1 MRILYKTLASVGMLA
16 LSTAAA
22 IGIRRLVKRKNEKEK
37 AAHDEVKETNDDALK
52 EQTTDN
58 ANSGDETVDNGEKI
72 DDAETEENEVTV
84 AETPIH
90 PMTEDTKVDDE
101 NIIDDSNTDDENKID
116 DSNTDDENKI
126 DDSNVEDETENDEK
140 ADD

>member
-37 AAHDEVKETNDDALK
+37 AAHDEVKQTNDDALK

-72 DDAETEENEVTV
+72 DDAETEENEVTI

-90 PMTEDTKVDDE
+90 PMTEDTKVDDK
-101 NIIDDSNTDDENKID
+101 NIID

>member
-90 PMTEDTKVDDE
+90 PMTEDTKVDDK

-116 DSNTDDENKI
+116 DSNVEN
-126 DDSNVEDETENDEK
+126 ETENDEK

>member
-90 PMTEDTKVDDE
+90 PMTEDTKVDDK

>member
-90 PMTEDTKVDDE
+90 PMTEDTKVNDK
-101 NIIDDSNTDDENKID
+101 NIID

>member
-90 PMTEDTKVDDE
+90 PMTEDTKVDDK
-101 NIIDDSNTDDENKID
+101 NIID

-126 DDSNVEDETENDEK
+126 DDSNVEDETKNDEK

>member
-58 ANSGDETVDNGEKI
+58 ANSGDETVNNGEKI

-90 PMTEDTKVDDE
+90 PMTEDTKVDDK

>member
-90 PMTEDTKVDDE
+90 PMTEDTKVNDK
-101 NIIDDSNTDDENKID
+101 NIID

-140 ADD
+140 SDD

>member
-58 ANSGDETVDNGEKI
+58 ANSGDETVNNGEKI

-90 PMTEDTKVDDE
+90 PMPEDTK
-101 NIIDDSNTDDENKID
+101 IDDKNIID

>member
-58 ANSGDETVDNGEKI
+58 ANSGDETVNNGEKI

-90 PMTEDTKVDDE
+90 PMTEDTKVDDK

-116 DSNTDDENKI
+116 DSNI
-126 DDSNVEDETENDEK
+126 EDETENDEK

>member
-16 LSTAAA
+16 LSTVAA

-37 AAHDEVKETNDDALK
+37 AAHDEVKETNDDAVK

-58 ANSGDETVDNGEKI
+58 ANSGDEIVDNGEKI
-72 DDAETEENEVTV
+72 DDAETDENEVTV

-90 PMTEDTKVDDE
+90 PMTEDTKVDDK
-101 NIIDDSNTDDENKID
+101 NIID

>member
-72 DDAETEENEVTV
+72 DDAETEENEVTI

-90 PMTEDTKVDDE
+90 PMTEDTKVDDK
-101 NIIDDSNTDDENKID
+101 NIID

>member
-1 MRILYKTLASVGMLA
+1 MRILYKTLASVGLLA
-16 LSTAAA
+16 LSTAAS

-90 PMTEDTKVDDE
+90 PMTEDTKVDDK
-101 NIIDDSNTDDENKID
+101 NIID

>member
-72 DDAETEENEVTV
+72 DDAETDENEVTV

-90 PMTEDTKVDDE
+90 PMTEDTKVDDK
-101 NIIDDSNTDDENKID
+101 NIID

>member
-90 PMTEDTKVDDE
+90 PMTEDTEVDDK
-101 NIIDDSNTDDENKID
+101 NIID

>member
-90 PMTEDTKVDDE
+90 PMTEDTKVDDK

-116 DSNTDDENKI
+116 N
-126 DDSNVEDETENDEK
+126 SNVEDKTENDEK

>member
-58 ANSGDETVDNGEKI
+58 ANSGDETVDNGDKI

-90 PMTEDTKVDDE
+90 PMTEYTKVYDE
-101 NIIDDSNTDDENKID
+101 IIID

>member
-16 LSTAAA
+16 LSTAAG

-52 EQTTDN
+52 EQTADN

-90 PMTEDTKVDDE
+90 PMTEDTKVDDK
-101 NIIDDSNTDDENKID
+101 NIID

>member
-90 PMTEDTKVDDE
+90 PMTEDPKVDDK
-101 NIIDDSNTDDENKID
+101 NIID

>member
-72 DDAETEENEVTV
+72 DRGKRSHRRRNSHS
-84 AETPIH
+84 P
-90 PMTEDTKVDDE
+90 
-101 NIIDDSNTDDENKID
+101 
-116 DSNTDDENKI
+116 
-126 DDSNVEDETENDEK
+126 NDRRYK
-140 ADD
+140 SR

>member
-58 ANSGDETVDNGEKI
+58 ANSGDETVDNGENI

-90 PMTEDTKVDDE
+90 PMTEDTKVDDK
-101 NIIDDSNTDDENKID
+101 NIID

>member
-37 AAHDEVKETNDDALK
+37 AAHDEVKQTNDDALK

-58 ANSGDETVDNGEKI
+58 ANSGDETVNNGEKI

-90 PMTEDTKVDDE
+90 PMTEDTKVDDK

>member
-37 AAHDEVKETNDDALK
+37 AAHDEVKQTNDDALK

-58 ANSGDETVDNGEKI
+58 ANSGDETVNNGEKI
-72 DDAETEENEVTV
+72 DDAETEDNEVTV

-90 PMTEDTKVDDE
+90 PMTEDTKVDDK
-101 NIIDDSNTDDENKID
+101 NIID

>member
-90 PMTEDTKVDDE
+90 PMTEDTKVDDK
-101 NIIDDSNTDDENKID
+101 NIID

-140 ADD
+140 NHRRYV

>member
-16 LSTAAA
+16 LSTVAA

-37 AAHDEVKETNDDALK
+37 AAHDEVKETNDDAVK

-58 ANSGDETVDNGEKI
+58 ANSGDEIVDNGEKI
-72 DDAETEENEVTV
+72 DDAETDENEVTV

-90 PMTEDTKVDDE
+90 PMTEDTQVE
-101 NIIDDSNTDDENKID
+101 DENKID
-116 DSNTDDENKI
+116 DEDKV
-126 DDSNVEDETENDEK
+126 DDSNVEDEDEDKADDSNVDENENDEK

>member
-52 EQTTDN
+52 EQTSDN

-90 PMTEDTKVDDE
+90 PMTEDTKVDDK
-101 NIIDDSNTDDENKID
+101 NIID

>member
-58 ANSGDETVDNGEKI
+58 ANSGDETVNNGEKI

-90 PMTEDTKVDDE
+90 PMTEDTK
-101 NIIDDSNTDDENKID
+101 IDDKNIID

>member
-72 DDAETEENEVTV
+72 DDAETEENEVTI

-90 PMTEDTKVDDE
+90 PMTEDTKVDHE
-101 NIIDDSNTDDENKID
+101 NIID

>member
-37 AAHDEVKETNDDALK
+37 AAHDEVKETNDDALT
-52 EQTTDN
+52 EQTADN

-90 PMTEDTKVDDE
+90 PMTEDTKVDHE
-101 NIIDDSNTDDENKID
+101 NIID

>member
-84 AETPIH
+84 AETPIQ
-90 PMTEDTKVDDE
+90 PMTEDTKVDDK
-101 NIIDDSNTDDENKID
+101 NIID

>member
-22 IGIRRLVKRKNEKEK
+22 IGIRQLVKRKNEKEK

-90 PMTEDTKVDDE
+90 PMTEDTKVDDK
-101 NIIDDSNTDDENKID
+101 NIID

>member
-58 ANSGDETVDNGEKI
+58 ANSGDETVNNGEKI

-90 PMTEDTKVDDE
+90 PMTEDTKVDDK
-101 NIIDDSNTDDENKID
+101 NIID

>member
-1 MRILYKTLASVGMLA
+1 MLA

-90 PMTEDTKVDDE
+90 PMTEDTKVDDK
-101 NIIDDSNTDDENKID
+101 NIID

>member
-116 DSNTDDENKI
+116 DSN
-126 DDSNVEDETENDEK
+126 VEDETEND
-140 ADD
+140 

>member
-58 ANSGDETVDNGEKI
+58 ANSGDETVDN
-72 DDAETEENEVTV
+72 EVTV

-90 PMTEDTKVDDE
+90 PMTEDTKVDDN
-101 NIIDDSNTDDENKID
+101 NIID

>member
-90 PMTEDTKVDDE
+90 PMTEDTKVDDK
-101 NIIDDSNTDDENKID
+101 NIID

-126 DDSNVEDETENDEK
+126 DDSNVEDETEND
-140 ADD
+140 

>member
-1 MRILYKTLASVGMLA
+1 MRLLYKTLASVGMLA

-58 ANSGDETVDNGEKI
+58 ANSGDETVNNGEKI

-90 PMTEDTKVDDE
+90 PMTEDTKVDDK
-101 NIIDDSNTDDENKID
+101 NIID

>member
-90 PMTEDTKVDDE
+90 PMTEDTKVDDK
-101 NIIDDSNTDDENKID
+101 NIID

>member
-37 AAHDEVKETNDDALK
+37 AAHDEVKQTNDDALK

-58 ANSGDETVDNGEKI
+58 AIRATKPLI
-72 DDAETEENEVTV
+72 TAKKLT
-84 AETPIH
+84 TPK
-90 PMTEDTKVDDE
+90 PRKTK
-101 NIIDDSNTDDENKID
+101 SPSPKLPFTQ
-116 DSNTDDENKI
+116 
-126 DDSNVEDETENDEK
+126 
-140 ADD
+140 